1 MNAQK
6 NVRPSFVR
14 TLPNCRCCC
23 AVGTLSG
30 EVERRCGQRRGQ
42 ALIILLRVVDLA
54 GVERIAQ
61 LVGQRRAHGLLWRAL
76 IEHDL
81 EIRVGDA
88 QHIQRRA
95 QPLHV
100 LVGCVVR
107 GHDEQARVV
116 RGAALDDAGH
126 VELLKLCLDAQGDA
140 VGVLARGADGHGIGL
155 VAVRRGHL
163 RDLEDVR
170 AAERIGGLGLV
181 LLALLLGH
189 GVDVG
194 GLGVGIGRQQLGD
207 GLAPDVLNAEQ
218 LDGARAVGC
227 DMVVQIVK
235 VTHIFP
241 FPGHGLPPCF
251 SLPLL

>member
-1 MNAQK
+1 M
-6 NVRPSFVR
+6 
-14 TLPNCRCCC
+14 
-23 AVGTLSG
+23 
-30 EVERRCGQRRGQ
+30 
-42 ALIILLRVVDLA
+42 
-54 GVERIAQ
+54 
-61 LVGQRRAHGLLWRAL
+61 
-76 IEHDL
+76 
-81 EIRVGDA
+81 
-88 QHIQRRA
+88 
-95 QPLHV
+95 
-100 LVGCVVR
+100 
-107 GHDEQARVV
+107 V
-116 RGAALDDAGH
+116 RGAALNDAGH

-140 VGVLARGADGHGIGL
+140 VGVLARGADGHGVGL

-241 FPGHGLPPCF
+241 FPGHGLPLVFHCRYYNTPF
-251 SLPLL
+251 GKWKVSIRSAGRRQIAQTLPHGAENFLAAICRFPFASGKNVGIMILYENMDICACAQDAEFFKKRGSYDMIPHGKEIKVFTGSSNPNWRT

>member
-1 MNAQK
+1 M
-6 NVRPSFVR
+6 
-14 TLPNCRCCC
+14 
-23 AVGTLSG
+23 
-30 EVERRCGQRRGQ
+30 
-42 ALIILLRVVDLA
+42 
-54 GVERIAQ
+54 
-61 LVGQRRAHGLLWRAL
+61 
-76 IEHDL
+76 
-81 EIRVGDA
+81 
-88 QHIQRRA
+88 
-95 QPLHV
+95 
-100 LVGCVVR
+100 
-107 GHDEQARVV
+107 
-116 RGAALDDAGH
+116 
-126 VELLKLCLDAQGDA
+126 
-140 VGVLARGADGHGIGL
+140 LARGADGHGIGL

-181 LLALLLGH
+181 LLALGVGH